1 MGIKGAKTP
10 PMPSKTPQEIAGL
23 IMWFLRDHG
32 GKNDPLISLEDLQSG
47 LCLHRDEFK

>member
-10 PMPSKTPQEIAGL
+10 PNAIEHPPQEIAGL

-32 GKNDPLISLEDLQSG
+32 G
-47 LCLHRDEFK
+47 